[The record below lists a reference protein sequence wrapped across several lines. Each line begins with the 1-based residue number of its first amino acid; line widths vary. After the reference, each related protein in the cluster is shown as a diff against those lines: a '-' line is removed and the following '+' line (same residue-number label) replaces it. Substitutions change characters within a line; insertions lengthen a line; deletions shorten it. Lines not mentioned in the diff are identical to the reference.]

1 MYGPQE
7 KWYVHPMKDKRKKY
21 MYMYI
26 YRYIEASYFLYL
38 NIE

>member
-7 KWYVHPMKDKRKKY
+7 KWYVHPMKDKQKK
-21 MYMYI
+21 YMYI
-26 YRYIEASYFLYL
+26 YRYIKASYFLYL

>member
-7 KWYVHPMKDKRKKY
+7 KWYVHPMKDKQKKY
-21 MYMYI
+21 MYI
-26 YRYIEASYFLYL
+26 YLYIEASYFLYL

>member
-7 KWYVHPMKDKRKKY
+7 KWCVHPMKDKRKKY
-21 MYMYI
+21 MYI
-26 YRYIEASYFLYL
+26 YIEASYSLYL